1 MDGKTLPE
9 ALAHVTVFYW
19 PICYRNPFHPF
30 LDQSIVNKLADWR
43 SSFRRGCLSIF
54 NQFCSC
60 RKLALGVKPTEKEE
74 VEAGGGKGGGKEN
87 GVAAMKSVQFSN
99 GRFRTRLSLWRDAI
113 MIRSLFEIF
122 HTMLLYKKPEKRKK
136 RENKRKAQ
144 VEYEMKPR

>member
-1 MDGKTLPE
+1 M
-9 ALAHVTVFYW
+9 
-19 PICYRNPFHPF
+19 
-30 LDQSIVNKLADWR
+30 
-43 SSFRRGCLSIF
+43 
-54 NQFCSC
+54 
-60 RKLALGVKPTEKEE
+60 KPTEKEE